1 NTTKAAV
8 VFEDQNRGVFSLTG
22 NAFAVVKTPEFNAID
37 LTKLSPSSRDVTIR
51 NRNYYLISGF
61 DIKDRYL
68 IDGLVRRDGSSLF
81 GPDSRWQ
88 TYYRVSG
95 AWRVTEDIPIKG
107 IDELKLRGGY
117 GTAGLRPIFSAQY
130 ETFTVSGGVPEKF
143 TLGNRKLKPAR
154 SGELEV
160 GANVDF
166 LGRFTLE
173 YSYSRKETKDQIL
186 LVPLSA
192 SP

>member
-1 NTTKAAV
+1 YIY
-8 VFEDQNRGVFSLTG
+8 EDQIGNTFNLT
-22 NAFAVVKTPEFNAID
+22 ASKFTVLAVPEFTAVDNTQ
-37 LTKLSPSSRDVTIR
+37 LLPGSSNITIR
-51 NRNYYLISGF
+51 NKNVYAVTGF

-95 AWRVTEDIPIKG
+95 AWRVTEDITIKG

-154 SGELEV
+154 SGELEL

-173 YSYSRKETKDQIL
+173 YSYSRKETK
-186 LVPLSA
+186 
-192 SP
+192 